1 VLLALSIVGLFLLPS
16 PWGYVAVAA
25 ALCVEVL
32 ELAFWKRFLRRY
44 RVQTGT
50 EALIGAPAEVVA
62 ACDPDGRVR
71 FRGELWSARSEVPL
85 AVGQQVRI
93 TGIEGLTLDV
103 EPQASED

>member
-16 PWGYVAVAA
+16 PWGYVAVGVAV
-25 ALCVEVL
+25 CVEVL

-71 FRGELWSARSEVPL
+71 YRGELWSARSEVPL

>member
-1 VLLALSIVGLFLLPS
+1 
-16 PWGYVAVAA
+16 
-25 ALCVEVL
+25 
-32 ELAFWKRFLRRY
+32 
-44 RVQTGT
+44 
-50 EALIGAPAEVVA
+50 VVA

-71 FRGELWSARSEVPL
+71 YRGELWSARSEVPL